1 MELAAVS
8 NIGESGFGVKV
19 GATLG
24 QGVSV
29 LIHKN
34 KFVDRLH
41 IILDNLIRVMYE
53 GMRALHFIQS
63 IRGS

>member
-1 MELAAVS
+1 MCQQER
-8 NIGESGFGVKV
+8 GEI
-19 GATLG
+19 